1 MVVIVVGCHLLEG
14 AFQDMLDLL
23 DALLL
28 GGEAE
33 VVSIDE
39 RAALWGEGL
48 VVGVDVKEEGG
59 HYASLW
65 LAVLLGFPFALL
77 IVWLNEEACV
87 VEEAFD
93 DFAQVKVTSHVKEF
107 PDHGAVLDSVIGSSE
122 VYETGL
128 QTATKI

>member
-28 GGEAE
+28 GGDAE

-48 VVGVDVKEEGG
+48 VVGVDVEEEGS
-59 HYASLW
+59 HYASGLRRIS
-65 LAVLLGFPFALL
+65 A
-77 IVWLNEEACV
+77 
-87 VEEAFD
+87 
-93 DFAQVKVTSHVKEF
+93 
-107 PDHGAVLDSVIGSSE
+107 DSVQNLPYQCGI
-122 VYETGL
+122 TP
-128 QTATKI
+128 